1 MRGSR
6 FFSRVIRWLQ
16 GSCGVATFVF
26 LGLLCTPIGVA
37 QAVASQTL
45 LTTQVPA
52 LPDISDGVAYELGMK
67 FQAGRSGQVTALRY
81 WKAAS
86 DGGSHVGTLWSS
98 AGVPLASV
106 TFTGETAS
114 GWQQQALATP
124 VAIQPNTTYVVSVT
138 ANSNFADT
146 NGGLASAIVN
156 GDLSSVADGSNGVFG
171 SPGAYPT
178 GSWQNS
184 NYFRDVVFIA
194 DAAPTI
200 TKVGGDNQSGS
211 VGTTLANSLVVQVK
225 NASGNPQSGTTV
237 TFGVTAGGGSV
248 SPASA
253 VTDSG
258 GLASTSL
265 TLGNAAGTNTVHA
278 SASGIGSVDFN
289 ATASVP
295 TQASGQ
301 TIFTT
306 QVPAA
311 TDTADGVTYELGM
324 KFRTARA
331 GQIVALR
338 HWKSPSETGT
348 HIGRIWSA
356 NGALLT
362 SVTFLG
368 ETASGWQTQN
378 LSTPLHILA
387 NTTYVV
393 SVNVVSHYPF
403 TASGL
408 AASIVNGDLSSVA
421 DGSNGVYGTSGSFPS
436 SSFQNGNYFRDIVF
450 AADNAPSIVKTS
462 GDNQGGNL
470 GATLPNPLV
479 VLVRDGSNN
488 PLSGATVNFAV
499 TGGSGSVSPA
509 SAVTDASGH
518 AGTSLTLGTG
528 GGVTTVT
535 ATAPTVGSV
544 NFTAIAGNAIYF
556 ENQKP
561 GTPDFLTFLSMR
573 YTSTVIAG
581 YTGAPSV
588 NRGGS
593 LSFKV
598 STPQPGPYT
607 IDVYRLGYYGG
618 TGGRLVT
625 SSGSLNGA
633 TQAPCAVTNQA
644 TLLVECNWSTSYTL
658 SVGADWVSGL
668 YLAKLVHTATGK
680 EHPVFFVVR
689 DDASNSKV
697 LFQSSR
703 STALAYNSYGTATQQ
718 YSLYGYNSTNG
729 TRALKVSLDRPS
741 RELEDYNAL
750 LIHEFNMAAWLESQG
765 YDVSYTSNFDVH
777 TNPASLL
784 QHKAFLSVGH
794 DEYWSKEMRDGIEQ
808 ARDAGV
814 NLGFFSA
821 NTAYWRVRFEPS
833 STGVPNRVMV
843 CYKDPVASPD
853 PIAPTYT
860 WRDPLNNRPENA
872 LLGIMYIGDGT
883 ALYGGYNF
891 VVANNSD
898 PYYANTGVSLGTTFS
913 QLVGYE
919 WDGVVNNGF
928 TPPGLVVL
936 GSSPVTANAWP
947 EGDSTHTAAQVSSAA
962 RYTAASGAK
971 VFSTGTI
978 QWMWGLNSIGVN
990 PPRVDARVQQMTVN
1004 VLSGMG
1010 AKPLTPSAGIIVP

>member
-1 MRGSR
+1 VS
-6 FFSRVIRWLQ
+6 
-16 GSCGVATFVF
+16 
-26 LGLLCTPIGVA
+26 
-37 QAVASQTL
+37 
-45 LTTQVPA
+45 
-52 LPDISDGVAYELGMK
+52 PDITDGVAYELGMK
-67 FQAGRSGQVTALRY
+67 FQAGRSGQVTAIRY

-86 DGGSHVGTLWSS
+86 EGGSHVGTIWST
-98 AGVPLASV
+98 AGAPLASV

-124 VAIQPNTTYVVSVT
+124 LAIQPNTTYVVSVT
-138 ANSNFADT
+138 ANSHFADT
-146 NGGLASAIVN
+146 NSGLASAIVN
-156 GDLSSVADGSNGVFG
+156 GDLSSVADGSNGVYG

-178 GSWQNS
+178 SSWQNS

-194 DAAPTI
+194 DAAASI
-200 TKVGGDNQSGS
+200 AKVGGDNQSGS

-248 SPASA
+248 NPASA
-253 VTDSG
+253 VTDGS

-278 SASGIGSVDFN
+278 SASGIGSVDFT
-289 ATASVP
+289 ATATVP
-295 TQASGQ
+295 APASGQ
-301 TIFTT
+301 TLFTT

-311 TDTADGVTYELGM
+311 TDTADGVSYELGM

-348 HIGRIWSA
+348 HVGRIWSA
-356 NGALLT
+356 NGALLS

-378 LSTPLHILA
+378 LSTPLHLLA

-393 SVNVVSHYPF
+393 SVNIVSRYPF
-403 TASGL
+403 TGNGL

-421 DGSNGVYGTSGSFPS
+421 DGNNGVYGTSGSFPS

-450 AADNAPSIVKTS
+450 VADSVSSIVKTS

-470 GATLPNPLV
+470 GSTLPNPLV
-479 VLVRDGSNN
+479 VQVRDGSNN
-488 PLSGATVNFAV
+488 PLAGATVNFAV
-499 TGGSGSVSPA
+499 TGGTGSVSPT
-509 SAVTDASGH
+509 SAVTDGSGH
-518 AGTSLTLGTG
+518 ASTSLTLGNG

-535 ATAPTVGSV
+535 ATAPNVGSV

-561 GTPDFLTFLSMR
+561 GTPDFLTYLSIR
-573 YTSTVIAG
+573 YTATVIAG
-581 YTGAPSV
+581 YTDAPSV

-593 LSFKV
+593 LGFKV
-598 STPQPGPYT
+598 STTQPGPYT

-625 SSGSLNGA
+625 SSGSLNGT

-658 SVGADWVSGL
+658 SVGADWTSGL
-668 YLAKLVHTATGK
+668 YLAKLVHGATGK

-689 DDASNSKV
+689 DDAGNSKV

-703 STALAYNSYGTATQQ
+703 STALAYNNYGTATQQ
-718 YSLYGYNSTNG
+718 YSLYGYSSTNG

-741 RELEDYNAL
+741 RELEDYSGL
-750 LIHEFNMAAWLESQG
+750 LIHDYNMAAWLESQA
-765 YDVSYTSNFDVH
+765 YDVSYTTNFDVH
-777 TNPASLL
+777 TNPGSLL

-794 DEYWSKEMRDGIEQ
+794 DEYWSKEMRDAVEQ

-821 NTAYWRVRFEPS
+821 NSAYWRVRFEPS
-833 STGVPNRVMV
+833 SSGVANRVMV

-883 ALYGGYNF
+883 ALYGGYDF
-891 VVANNSD
+891 VVANSGD
-898 PYYANTGVSLGTTFS
+898 PYYANTGVANGTKFS

-928 TPPGLVVL
+928 SPAGLVAL
-936 GSSPVTANAWP
+936 GNSPVTANAWP
-947 EGDSTHTAAQVSSAA
+947 EGDTTHASAQISAA
-962 RYTAASGAK
+962 TRYTAPSGAK
-971 VFSTGTI
+971 VFATGTI

-990 PPRVDARVQQMTVN
+990 PPRVDTRVQQMTVN
-1004 VLSGMG
+1004 ILSGMG
-1010 AKPLTPSAGIIVP
+1010 AKPLTPSPGIIVP